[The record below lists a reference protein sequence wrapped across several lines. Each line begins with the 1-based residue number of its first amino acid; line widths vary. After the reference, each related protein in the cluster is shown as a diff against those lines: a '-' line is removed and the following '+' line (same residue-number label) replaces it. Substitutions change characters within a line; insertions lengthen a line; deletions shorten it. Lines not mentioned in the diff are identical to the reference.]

1 VSFSINTN
9 VSARIAGL
17 YSGRADSA
25 IGKSVGRLSSGKKLL
40 SPADD
45 SGGLA
50 VALKIDSQRARL
62 EASAQNAQNAI
73 SYLQVQDGVLQS
85 IGSILDRFSELHTMA
100 QDATK
105 NSSDI
110 DNYNQEFMEL
120 QLQYDSISD
129 ERFNGVSLF
138 ATDPDSTVHVQ
149 PDALVDGHAQYGGF
163 EITFDKFSRNLVLH
177 PSGDPNAGSVS
188 ISMVNLDYVMAINWN
203 AIDPND
209 LTIQPDG
216 QELINSIL
224 ALSIGQLTNV
234 IDKLAS
240 TRAENGAEQNAVLNH
255 QELLRSNLVAL
266 GNAHGR
272 IMDADIAVESGQ
284 LAKQNVIRES
294 SVSMQVQANRLT
306 YLSLTLMGAG

>member
-1 VSFSINTN
+1 MSFTINTN

-17 YSGRADSA
+17 YSDRADSA
-25 IGKSVGRLSSGKKLL
+25 LGKSITRLSSGKKLL

-45 SGGLA
+45 AGGLA

-62 EASAQNAQNAI
+62 EASTLNAQNAI
-73 SYLQVQDGVLQS
+73 SYLQVQDGVLQA
-85 IGSILDRFSELHTMA
+85 IGSILDRFGELRTMA

-110 DNYNQEFMEL
+110 GNYNQEFMEL

-138 ATDPDSTVHVQ
+138 AADPDSTVDLQ
-149 PDALVDGHAQYGGF
+149 PDALVDNHSQFGGLS
-163 EITFDKFSRNLVLH
+163 ITFDKFSRNLVLH

-203 AIDPND
+203 AIDPKD
-209 LTIQPDG
+209 ITIRPDG
-216 QELINSIL
+216 QELINNLL
-224 ALSIGQLTNV
+224 ALSIGQITNALE
-234 IDKLAS
+234 KLAS
-240 TRAENGAEQNAVLNH
+240 VRAENGAEQNAVSNH
-255 QELLRSNLVAL
+255 HKLLRSNLAARE
-266 GNAHGR
+266 NAHGR

-284 LAKQNVIRES
+284 LAKQNVIRQS

-306 YLSLTLMGAG
+306 YLGLTLIGAD

>member
-1 VSFSINTN
+1 MSFTINTN
-9 VSARIAGL
+9 VSARVAGL
-17 YSGRADSA
+17 YSDRANTA
-25 IGKSVGRLSSGKKLL
+25 IGKSVARLSSGKKLL

-50 VALKIDSQRARL
+50 VALKIDSQRARI
-62 EASAQNAQNAI
+62 EASTLNAQNAI
-73 SYLQVQDGVLQS
+73 SYLPVQDGVLQA
-85 IGSILDRFSELHTMA
+85 IASILDRFSELRTMA

-120 QLQYDSISD
+120 QRQYDSISD

-149 PDALVDGHAQYGGF
+149 PDALVDSHAQYGGF

-177 PSGDPNAGSVS
+177 PSGDPKSGSVS

-216 QELINSIL
+216 QELINNIL
-224 ALSIGQLTNV
+224 AISIGQLTNA
-234 IDKLAS
+234 IEKLAS
-240 TRAENGAEQNAVLNH
+240 TRAENGAEQNAVSNY
-255 QELLRSNLVAL
+255 QELMRSNLAAL

-284 LAKQNVIRES
+284 LAKQNVIREC

-306 YLSLTLMGAG
+306 YLGLTLIGAG

>member
-1 VSFSINTN
+1 M
-9 VSARIAGL
+9 AGL

-25 IGKSVGRLSSGKKLL
+25 IGKSVARLSSGKKLL

-45 SGGLA
+45 AGGLA
-50 VALKIDSQRARL
+50 IALKIDSQRARL
-62 EASAQNAQNAI
+62 EASALNAQNAI
-73 SYLQVQDGVLQS
+73 SFLQVQDGVLKS
-85 IGSILDRFSELHTMA
+85 VGSIIDRFSELRTMA

-129 ERFNGVSLF
+129 ERFNGISLF
-138 ATDPDSTVHVQ
+138 AGDSDSTVDVQ
-149 PDALVDGHAQYGGF
+149 QNALVDSHAQYGGL
-163 EITFDKFSRNLVLH
+163 EIKFDKFSRNLALH
-177 PSGDPNAGSVS
+177 PSGDPNFGSVS

-203 AIDPND
+203 AIDPKH
-209 LTIQPDG
+209 LTIRPDG
-216 QELINSIL
+216 QELINNIL
-224 ALSIGQLTNV
+224 AISIGQVTNA
-234 IDKLAS
+234 IEKLAS
-240 TRAENGAEQNAVLNH
+240 VRAENGAEQNAVRNH
-255 QELLRSNLVAL
+255 HELLRSNLVAL

-284 LAKQNVIRES
+284 LAKQNVIRQS

-306 YLSLTLMGAG
+306 YLGLTLIGAG